1 MAVELRAVAKLSA
14 KPFRQTLKQLGKSV
28 SAMGK
33 ETAAATGKA
42 TNGTLAQADANQQLM
57 QSAKGAG
64 REVVKTGKA
73 GTATMRDLTDATT
86 PTVSALQRVGDVAT
100 RVSQNVSKMTR
111 AETRLESA
119 REAASRARVHA
130 AKTATILDQ
139 QRAAGLEG
147 PALQRYIDQDAKA
160 QRALGRAAIA
170 HGTAI
175 KAVDDERARAAKQ
188 AADATDRKAAADEK
202 ANAKTREAADRQN
215 AHNRALAD
223 GAAKSKA
230 FSSALTGLTG
240 QQMKLAQASR
250 AMTTAQ
256 EGLTRA
262 HATGKGIAAAEGRVI
277 STTRAY
283 NELASAAA
291 AGAASQ
297 AAMSKGVSKASTGLS
312 AQRYLFHDLSRQ
324 LATSSLAVAALPAT
338 ALIASAAWE
347 KSFANVQRTADPKFS
362 AAPER
367 LAALRDS
374 LVGMAQS
381 MPASFGEITE
391 IATLANQMGI
401 ASSQTAEFTRATAMF
416 AATSGVSVDM
426 AATAFGR
433 LTSIMGKQSI
443 GFMDMSD
450 SILKVGVNSVAT
462 EDEIINV
469 TTQISSI
476 AQQAGFSTKDI
487 IGLSGALASVRVPP
501 ELSRGVV
508 TRVMGQIDKAVQSG
522 STGLDTLARLSGT
535 TAEKFREHWGSEGSS
550 KLFQDFVQGLHE
562 AGPAA
567 LSELQS
573 LGITSV
579 RDKPVMLR
587 LANAADSEGN
597 EGGLL
602 AQTNRDANQAAGET
616 QRQYTVMAETVAAKF
631 KMLGNNIMAF
641 FDAAGSSGLGMLGDV
656 IEGASKGLRNLSRA
670 LEEPHALLGIFGQTN
685 GDVVGL
691 IGTVA
696 LAISAFTLL
705 GSAMMK
711 VFAATATIR
720 SASVAIPA
728 LLGIGGAGG
737 AGGFAAIGGAAAKG
751 AGGFGAISTKAGAAS
766 KAVGGFR
773 GAGGGLTSFLMGPWG
788 IALAAGAAAISI
800 INSKMEEGATD
811 IGEFSNGLASIDTSS
826 VVSLDNELKKLS
838 VKGPDELGGWEMN
851 TNPFEDGVQG
861 FKDSLAEIHKI
872 QQANEYDWFGSKQ
885 TFEFGQWLER
895 GLTGSWDEIQGIEA
909 VDEAIQNL
917 VDAGN
922 GPKAAAMIQSLTG
935 SGEALSTWIN
945 KAEGANTKNFLKNA
959 FELADIDMTDQ
970 ALDKFARGT
979 LPELT
984 DAMVGVKG
992 ASLNAAELFE
1002 GDFDRLAEFAQR
1014 IDEASAAFLDY
1025 NKALEA
1031 GTQLNED
1038 GSFQG
1043 FDLSKWSE
1051 SMKQDMEAQEQW
1063 GTNLQELAK
1072 SLSPDALAKLADM
1085 GPEGKSLAAYMAEG
1099 IRNGTPEA
1107 VEAAATLEAAVLAET
1122 SGTGSAIA
1130 DQLANINW
1138 LQAMGDKDASAKLL
1152 SSLDGDTIAK
1162 MREAGKGLGQETV
1175 DGILEGL
1182 ADDGDVKAALKKFE
1196 LAQPRIPVSTSFEGE
1211 AVENGL
1217 SALQKKLET
1226 DNTKLKIE
1234 TDLDTGTT
1242 VADLRGIL
1250 DNPEL
1255 NKMSIDGDLTL
1266 TEAYADSRAF
1276 QVWAKEQ
1283 GIDVFLG
1290 ANDLPARTTLRT
1302 LEAFAA
1308 GTVVKAQLDA
1318 LPNLAEKAVWDLVT
1332 FANGKTGFVQVN
1344 AETGFAMESVAH
1356 VYDEVTGKT
1365 VAIPLDANDEL
1376 AIATANSAVNT
1387 IEGNPATLPIKA
1399 DDSDVWSTFQS
1410 IDGHNTSSTHTITT
1424 VERKTFE
1431 THGIPFLPESKA
1443 PAANPFYK
1451 ADGGMLAF
1459 YANGGVRESH
1469 RAQIAPAGTMRVW
1482 AEPETGG
1489 EAYIPLARSK
1499 RKRSTAILND
1509 VANRFGLSVGQS
1521 DAARYA
1527 DGGTYYAQHAS
1538 RAASSA
1544 YAGPSNGGLSA
1555 SDREFFNHLFRTVV
1569 VTAEGQRITGLTNNI
1584 NETNAR
1590 FGR

>member
-42 TNGTLAQADANQQLM
+42 TNGTLAQAAANQQVM

-73 GTATMRDLTDATT
+73 GTATMRELTNATT
-86 PTVSALQRVGDVAT
+86 PTVSALKRVGDVAT
-100 RVSQNVSKMTR
+100 RVSQNVSKMTK
-111 AETRLESA
+111 AETRLENA
-119 REAASRARVHA
+119 REAASRARVNA
-130 AKTATILDQ
+130 GKTATILEQ
-139 QRAAGLEG
+139 QRLAGLEG
-147 PALQRYIDQDAKA
+147 PALQRYIDQDAAA
-160 QRALGRAAIA
+160 QRALGRAATA
-170 HGTAI
+170 HGAAI
-175 KAVDDERARAAKQ
+175 RAVDEERERAAKRAQ
-188 AADATDRKAAADEK
+188 TAADREALAKEK

-215 AHNRALAD
+215 AHNRAMD
-223 GAAKSKA
+223 EGAAKSRA
-230 FSSALTGLTG
+230 FSNALTGLTG

-250 AMTTAQ
+250 AMATAQ
-256 EGLTRA
+256 DALTRA

-283 NELASAAA
+283 NDLASAAA
-291 AGAASQ
+291 AGAAGQ

-324 LATSSLAVAALPAT
+324 LATTSLAVAALPAT

-362 AAPER
+362 SAPER

-416 AATSGVSVDM
+416 AATSGVSVDV

-550 KLFQDFVQGLHE
+550 KLFQDFVHGLHE

-602 AQTNRDANQAAGET
+602 AQTNRDANKAAGET

-670 LEEPHALLGIFGQTN
+670 MEEPHALLGIFGQTN
-685 GDVVGL
+685 GDVIGL
-691 IGTVA
+691 LGTIA

-705 GSAMMK
+705 GSAITK
-711 VFAATATIR
+711 AFAATATIR
-720 SASVAIPA
+720 SAAVAIPA
-728 LLGIGGAGG
+728 LLGIGGG
-737 AGGFAAIGGAAAKG
+737 GGFAAIGGAAAKG
-751 AGGFGAISTKAGAAS
+751 AGGFGAISSKAGAAS

-773 GAGGGLTSFLMGPWG
+773 SAGGGLTSFLMGPWG

-826 VVSLDNELKKLS
+826 VVSLDNELKKLA
-838 VKGPDELGGWEMN
+838 VKGPDKLGGWEMN

-872 QQANEYDWFGSKQ
+872 QQANEYDWFGTTQ

-895 GLTGSWDEIQGIEA
+895 GLKGSWDEIQGVEA

-945 KAEGANTKNFLKNA
+945 KAEGANAKNFLKNA
-959 FELADIDMTDQ
+959 FALADIEMTDQ
-970 ALDKFARGT
+970 ALDRFARGT

-984 DAMVGVKG
+984 DAMTGVKG
-992 ASLNAAELFE
+992 ATLNAAQLFE
-1002 GDFDRLAEFAQR
+1002 GDFDRLAEFSQR

-1051 SMKQDMEAQEQW
+1051 SMQKDMEAQEQW
-1063 GTNLQELAK
+1063 GANLQELAK
-1072 SLSPDALAKLADM
+1072 DLSPDALAKLADM

-1099 IRNGTPEA
+1099 LRNGTPEA

-1130 DQLANINW
+1130 EQLANIDW
-1138 LQAMGDKDASAKLL
+1138 LQAMTDKDASAKLL

-1162 MREAGKGLGQETV
+1162 LREAGKGLGQETV

-1182 ADDGDVKAALKKFE
+1182 ADDGDVEAALKKFE
-1196 LAQPRIPVSTSFEGE
+1196 LAQPLITVSTKFEGE

-1226 DNTKLKIE
+1226 DNPELKIE
-1234 TDLDTGTT
+1234 TDIDTGTT

-1250 DNPEL
+1250 DDPEL
-1255 NKMSIDGDLTL
+1255 NKMNIDGDLTL
-1266 TEAYADSRAF
+1266 TEAYAKNRAF

-1283 GIDVFLG
+1283 EIDVFLG

-1318 LPNLAEKAVWDLVT
+1318 LPNLAENAVWDLVT
-1332 FANGKTGFVQVN
+1332 FANGKTGFVQVDAN
-1344 AETGFAMESVAH
+1344 TGHAEESVAY
-1356 VYDEVTGKT
+1356 VYDEITGKT
-1365 VAIPLDANDEL
+1365 VAIPLDADDKL
-1376 AIATANSAVNT
+1376 AIATANNARTN
-1387 IEGNPATLPIKA
+1387 IEDNPATLPIKA
-1399 DDSDVWSTFQS
+1399 DDSDVWSTFQA

-1443 PAANPFYK
+1443 PPADPFFYQ
-1451 ADGGMLAF
+1451 ADGGTLAF
-1459 YANGGVRESH
+1459 YANGGVRENH